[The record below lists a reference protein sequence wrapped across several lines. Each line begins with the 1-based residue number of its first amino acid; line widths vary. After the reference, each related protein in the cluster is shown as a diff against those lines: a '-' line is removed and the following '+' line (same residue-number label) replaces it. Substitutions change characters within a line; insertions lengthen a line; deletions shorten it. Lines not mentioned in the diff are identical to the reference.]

1 MAMDKASEARGATIK
16 QNQGR
21 TVVSVLKI
29 LMAGIVAAHAATAVN
44 AADSLKIGVIGTLS
58 GPGGSNGIQSLDG
71 MKLALGKLAGKVGGL
86 PTTLVVEDDQLKPD
100 VARQLV
106 DKLQKSDRV
115 DLIVTAGFSNILLAI
130 APVVTKSEM
139 VLISTIAGPSGI
151 AGKGCSE
158 YFFSTSWQGDN
169 YSEALGSYLQKAGK
183 KDIYLMAPNYA
194 AGRDVLTGFKRF
206 YTNSVA
212 GEVYTPLSQLDFSA
226 ELAQIRAANP
236 AAVFVFYP
244 GGLGVQFFKQ
254 YSQSGLRDKIP
265 LYTAYTVDNNTL
277 VGIGDDAI
285 GSITATFW
293 GTDLDNS
300 TNKQFVSAYQAAQG
314 LLPAETSAQ
323 GYDVINLLD
332 SAIRSVQGKV
342 EDKRSFLAA
351 LKKADFKSVRGDFRY
366 NTNHFPIQDFYLAQV
381 VKGDDGKPRL
391 KLGERIFKD
400 HHDAYAAECS
410 LK

>member
-29 LMAGIVAAHAATAVN
+29 LMAGIVAAHAATVVN
-44 AADSLKIGVIGTLS
+44 AANSLKIGVIGTLS

-226 ELAQIRAANP
+226 ELAQICAANP
-236 AAVFVFYP
+236 AAVFV
-244 GGLGVQFFKQ
+244 
-254 YSQSGLRDKIP
+254 SIP
-265 LYTAYTVDNNTL
+265 VDW
-277 VGIGDDAI
+277 A
-285 GSITATFW
+285 SSSS
-293 GTDLDNS
+293 NS
-300 TNKQFVSAYQAAQG
+300 TLN
-314 LLPAETSAQ
+314 
-323 GYDVINLLD
+323 
-332 SAIRSVQGKV
+332 
-342 EDKRSFLAA
+342 
-351 LKKADFKSVRGDFRY
+351 
-366 NTNHFPIQDFYLAQV
+366 QV
-381 VKGDDGKPRL
+381 
-391 KLGERIFKD
+391 
-400 HHDAYAAECS
+400 
-410 LK
+410 